1 VELPLGPPEAESRKQ
16 HLSWATGDNPL
27 THEQKGGVVMQLR
40 DQKGFTLIEL
50 MIVVA
55 IIGILAAIAIP
66 NYLSYQARAR
76 QAEAKTNLGG
86 IYAAETAFFANTG
99 RYDVFSKIGFSL
111 GGTSNGTCD
120 SCRYTYETGDA
131 AQAFTD
137 ASGKPLGG
145 PAETIKAGQ
154 GAVVTHNDVP
164 GEVRKNPGF
173 TPESPPNPAG
183 FLITATANL
192 DSDATYDHWYVN
204 EKKEGLNNCVQCDP

>member
-1 VELPLGPPEAESRKQ
+1 
-16 HLSWATGDNPL
+16 
-27 THEQKGGVVMQLR
+27 MQLR

-111 GGTSNGTCD
+111 GGTSNGTCA

-131 AQAFTD
+131 AGEFGPEA
-137 ASGKPLGG
+137 G
-145 PAETIKAGQ
+145 PAETIQAGQ
-154 GAVVTHNDVP
+154 GAVVRASAVAGGMTP
-164 GEVRKNPGF
+164 RFTKENPP
-173 TPESPPNPAG
+173 TPAG
-183 FLITATANL
+183 FIITATANL
-192 DSDATYDHWYVN
+192 DSDTTYDHWYVN
-204 EKKEGLNNCVQCDP
+204 EKKQGLDNCVQCDP